1 MESRVPISPM
11 KAYLD
16 IETSFGKEI
25 TVVGIFRHPDRM
37 IQLVGDE
44 VNWTNLWNAL
54 EGVTMILTYNGV
66 RFDLPVIKSCVRL
79 DLNRYF
85 ECRDL
90 MYECWRRKLYG
101 GLKRVEEQL
110 GILRTTKGV
119 DGLEA
124 MRLWERF
131 RYGDEG
137 ALQLLLEYN
146 REDTVNL
153 FHLETRLEAIAAK
166 PNGKKK
172 GQ

>member
-1 MESRVPISPM
+1 M

-16 IETSFGKEI
+16 IETSFGQEI
-25 TVVGIFRHPDRM
+25 TIVGVFRPPDRM

-44 VNWTNLWNAL
+44 VNWSNLWNVL
-54 EGVTMILTYNGV
+54 EGVTAILTYNGA
-66 RFDLPVIKSCVRL
+66 RFDLPVIKRCVRL

-90 MYECWRRKLYG
+90 MYECWRHRLYG

-110 GILRTTKGV
+110 GILRATKGV

-131 RYGDEG
+131 RYGDET
-137 ALQLLLEYN
+137 ALQLLLAYN
-146 REDTVNL
+146 REDAVNL
-153 FHLETRLEAIAAK
+153 FHLEARLETLAAVEK
-166 PNGKKK
+166 GK
-172 GQ
+172 

>member
-1 MESRVPISPM
+1 MEGRVPVAPM

-16 IETSFGKEI
+16 IETSFGQEI
-25 TVVGIFRHPDRM
+25 TIVGIFRPPDRM
-37 IQLVGDE
+37 IQLIGDE

-54 EGVTMILTYNGV
+54 EGVTAILTYNGA
-66 RFDLPVIKSCVRL
+66 RFDLPVIKRAVRL

-90 MYECWRRKLYG
+90 MFECWRRRLYG

-110 GILRTTKGV
+110 GIARETKGV

-131 RYGDEG
+131 RYGDEA

-153 FHLETRLEAIAAK
+153 FHLEARLEAIAAK
-166 PNGKKK
+166 PEGEQKRK
-172 GQ
+172 